1 LESGPEGMTGSWP
14 PSSAGQRERRRGQGR
29 RIALDLLPTELWILL
44 TGVLLVMIRLALTGR
59 RRGWRAAA
67 EQAERRGWVVARRDR
82 EDLPSRY
89 GLLELMRHG
98 YNRCAWDVIRSAK
111 PRPARAFCYHYET
124 GFGKRH
130 ASRDLV
136 VAVVETDADRP
147 GLWIGRGRGIES
159 VGAFARYRPMA
170 GVARSEDGE
179 PFRAYAEAA
188 HRAEGQLE
196 ADLQGILQEGDGA
209 RTLEIRG
216 PYVALYE
223 DGIGPARSQIDL
235 LGRAEAAA
243 DLIGGPS
250 GGLAAVPSSSGGGDR
265 PTG

>member
-1 LESGPEGMTGSWP
+1 M
-14 PSSAGQRERRRGQGR
+14 
-29 RIALDLLPTELWILL
+29 DLFPTELWILL

-67 EQAERRGWVVARRDR
+67 EQAEQRGWAVARRDR

-89 GLLELMRHG
+89 GPLELMRHG
-98 YNRCAWDVIRSAK
+98 YNRCAWDVISSTK

-130 ASRDLV
+130 ASRDLI

-147 GLWIGRGRGIES
+147 GLWIGRGRGIELL
-159 VGAFARYRPMA
+159 GAFARYRPVA
-170 GVARSEDGE
+170 GVACPEGAE
-179 PFRAYAEAA
+179 PFRAYAETV
-188 HRAEGQLE
+188 HRVEGRLE
-196 ADLQGILQEGDGA
+196 PDLRSILQEGDGP
-209 RTLEIRG
+209 RTLEVRG

-235 LGRAEAAA
+235 LARAEAAA
-243 DLIGGPS
+243 DLIGRPS
-250 GGLAAVPSSSGGGDR
+250 ARPDEAPSSSGDDTR
-265 PTG
+265 TLTGAKP